1 MMQWRRFIYIVR
13 SSIWFVPGVMAS
25 VAVLLGL
32 AFAEYDFG
40 FDGGPGFAQ
49 VTAETG
55 MPVASARSILST
67 IVGSMITVTT
77 LVFSMTLVAMTLV
90 AQQLGPRIV
99 IRFMDNRPT
108 QIFLGLFLATF
119 LFALIVL
126 VRVGY
131 ADANR
136 QVPNIAI
143 VLSTA
148 LVILSMGAII
158 AFIHNVASRIQADQ
172 IVAELGQ
179 ELRVAT
185 SRLVDHGGGE
195 APFVSNEEM
204 KELDELFQTGDIV
217 AIAAPESGY
226 LNVLDAQAALS
237 FLDERDLVVRVV
249 SSPGDFVLQG
259 TPVLEVAA
267 QSMDDDQAGKIEDH
281 VPAMISLLSTRTA
294 ELTLDFEVNALTEV
308 ALRALSPGINDP
320 YTARACIHRL
330 GTGLR
335 ALLDHPGRPPVTRG
349 KEQAVRIV
357 HHLQPFGYYC
367 SLALRPLMNA
377 GRDHAE
383 VLAEIAY
390 MLGALGAITER
401 KDRGS
406 DIVENLDALEETV
419 ESCKLIAAD
428 RAWVKEQIAEARDR
442 VGRQMAT
449 LGQDNDD

>member
-1 MMQWRRFIYIVR
+1 MIHWRRFFYIVR
-13 SSIWFVPGVMAS
+13 SSFWFVPGVMAIT
-25 VAVLLGL
+25 AVLLAI

-40 FDGGPGFAQ
+40 IGYGPGFAQ
-49 VTAETG
+49 VTDEAG
-55 MPVASARSILST
+55 MPVDSARSILST

-126 VRVGY
+126 VRIGY
-131 ADANR
+131 VDADG

-143 VLSTA
+143 ILSTG

-158 AFIHNVASRIQADQ
+158 AFIHNVARRIQADQ
-172 IVAELGQ
+172 IVAELGT
-179 ELRVAT
+179 EFRAAT
-185 SRLVDHGGGE
+185 DRLVQNTSGKE
-195 APFVSNEEM
+195 PFASL
-204 KELDELFQTGDIV
+204 KELEELEALFQSRKIIEIG
-217 AIAAPESGY
+217 APESGY
-226 LNVLDAQAALS
+226 LNVLDEQAALD
-237 FLDERDLVVRVV
+237 FLEREDLVVRVV
-249 SSPGDFVLQG
+249 SSPGGFVLQG
-259 TPVLEVAA
+259 VPVLEVAA
-267 QSMDDDQAGKIEDH
+267 EGFDDERVEEIKERLG
-281 VPAMISLLSTRTA
+281 VMLSVLPTRTA
-294 ELTLDFEVNALTEV
+294 EVTLDFEVNALTEV

-349 KEQAVRIV
+349 EDEAVRIV
-357 HHLQPFGYYC
+357 HHCQPFGYYC

-383 VLAEIAY
+383 VLSDIAH
-390 MLGALGAITER
+390 MLGALGAMAER
-401 KDRGS
+401 EERGQ
-406 DIVENLDALEETV
+406 DVIVNLDALEETLGN
-419 ESCKLIAAD
+419 CGLIPSD
-428 RAWVKEQIAEARDR
+428 RTWVKEHIRLAREKVERKMSGLAGDA
-442 VGRQMAT
+442 G
-449 LGQDNDD
+449 D